1 MSTVRRRAAVAA
13 AIAVAAVASGCGTSA
28 GDTTVAPAPKD
39 PNAEATGTLRVFAY
53 GDTVTDEMLDPFRE
67 QNPDL
72 NLETA
77 SFNSDKAAA
86 AKLAGGFEADVVEV
100 CADEMQPLLAR
111 GLVRPLDPAAITGF
125 DHLALSSSDEIRD
138 EAGKV
143 LFAPDSAGPH
153 GLIINTDELDPKSI
167 DSFSDLFDPAY
178 AGRAAMEST
187 PLTAIAVTAMALGMD
202 NPMDLSPDQID
213 QVKEY
218 LLDHRDQFRDFAE
231 SDASMNNLF
240 KSGEAV
246 IADGGRGTTQT
257 MIKDGVPAQW
267 IAPKEGVLSW
277 VCGLA
282 ITSKAENIPAA
293 YKLLNYYASPEA
305 QAISGE
311 AGYVAMNP
319 KALPLIPAEYRKTAD
334 PSSLKT
340 AIPEVEPPTSELY
353 DRAWQEVAAG

>member
-1 MSTVRRRAAVAA
+1 MYKR
-13 AIAVAAVASGCGTSA
+13 
-28 GDTTVAPAPKD
+28 
-39 PNAEATGTLRVFAY
+39 
-53 GDTVTDEMLDPFRE
+53 
-67 QNPDL
+67 Q
-72 NLETA
+72 
-77 SFNSDKAAA
+77 
-86 AKLAGGFEADVVEV
+86 
-100 CADEMQPLLAR
+100 Q
-111 GLVRPLDPAAITGF
+111 
-125 DHLALSSSDEIRD
+125 
-138 EAGKV
+138 AGKV

-153 GLIINTDELDPKSI
+153 GLIINTEELDPKSI

-202 NPMDLSPDQID
+202 DPMDLSPDQID

-240 KSGEAV
+240 KSGETV

-282 ITSKAENIPAA
+282 ITSHAENIPAA
-293 YKLLNYYASPEA
+293 YKLLNYYASPAA

-319 KALPLIPAEYRKTAD
+319 KALPLIPAEYRNTAD

-340 AIPEVEPPTSELY
+340 AIPEVQPPTAELY